1 MKRKNLTLILLIIF
15 FIGLSILLY
24 PSISQYINSK
34 VQSKAITDYDKML
47 SQLNKKDYSEL
58 FEKADNYN
66 KELFK
71 LEFPLV
77 QYKQLTDYKD
87 TINVNNNG
95 MMGYISIDKIKVELP
110 IYHGISNSVLN
121 VAVGHIEGSSL
132 PVGGISTHS
141 VLSAHRGLPSA
152 KLFTNLNKLEIGD
165 TFEITILD
173 RLLTYQVDKI
183 TVVDPEN
190 VMDLEISEGKDYVTL
205 VTCTPYGI
213 NTHRLLVRGTRIEN
227 IDKKEIVV
235 TSEAYLIDKELIA
248 IVISIPILL
257 ILIIYITIKPA
268 KKSFQKEDII
278 WKKIYLI
285 L

>member
-278 WKKIYLI
+278 
-285 L
+285 